1 MKRNKYFAK
10 KSHCNKGHTH
20 ASGKEA
26 RRCNDLHSL
35 QDQGLISD
43 LEVEPQFWFVIDG
56 KQVKHQNGRR
66 VGMKVDFRFTENERP
81 VVEEVKAVS
90 VRARGRD
97 YALRKA
103 IFKALF
109 PHIDYREV

>member
-1 MKRNKYFAK
+1 MKRNKYNARK
-10 KSHCNKGHTH
+10 THCNKGHTH

-66 VGMKVDFRFTENERP
+66 VGFRPDFGYKEGGSK
-81 VVEEVKAVS
+81 VVEDVKSKFTMTEAAV
-90 VRARGRD
+90 
-97 YALRKA
+97 LRMA
-103 IFKALF
+103 IFRALF
-109 PHIDYREV
+109 PSYELRVVL